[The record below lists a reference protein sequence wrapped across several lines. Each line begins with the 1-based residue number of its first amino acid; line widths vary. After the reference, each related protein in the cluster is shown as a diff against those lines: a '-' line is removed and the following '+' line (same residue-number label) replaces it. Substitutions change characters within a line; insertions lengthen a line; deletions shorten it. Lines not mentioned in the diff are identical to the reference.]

1 MNTNR
6 KYICKKSIFRF
17 KKGYSYYI
25 VFYSTSYIIIRS
37 VTENINLDES
47 FNLYDYPDFISDL
60 YFYDYFYSENEE
72 RKFKLQKILK
82 S

>member
-37 VTENINLDES
+37 VTENINFDES